1 MRHIVTFMVFAVFC
15 PFTGAA
21 NAPEFYAEVKK
32 GEKYQFEKDFTRS
45 EAGLTRLMVT
55 IKGVAEDQRPPDSP
69 AYRKVRFVAKC
80 ELGTMALAG
89 ITLYDQQR
97 RITKVMVVPP
107 GGSEFVTPNG
117 ETPPSEWLEQACD
130 PG

>member
-1 MRHIVTFMVFAVFC
+1 MKYVITYLFFIFMA
-15 PFTGAA
+15 PIGGAA
-21 NAPEFYAEVKK
+21 EDPEFYAEVKQ

-55 IKGVAEDQRPPDSP
+55 IKGVAEDQRPPGSP

-80 ELGTMALAG
+80 GLGTMALAG

-107 GGSEFVTPNG
+107 GGSEFAAPIG
-117 ETPPSEWLEQACD
+117 GTPPNEWLEQACNPD
-130 PG
+130 

>member
-1 MRHIVTFMVFAVFC
+1 MRYIVTFLIFAVT
-15 PFTGAA
+15 PPLGGTAE
-21 NAPEFYAEVKK
+21 APEFYAEVKQ
-32 GEKYQFEKDFTRS
+32 GEKHQFEKDFTRS

-97 RITKVMVVPP
+97 RVTKVMVVPP
-107 GGSEFVTPNG
+107 GGSEFVAPTG
-117 ETPPSEWLEQACD
+117 GTPPSEWLEQACD
-130 PG
+130 PD